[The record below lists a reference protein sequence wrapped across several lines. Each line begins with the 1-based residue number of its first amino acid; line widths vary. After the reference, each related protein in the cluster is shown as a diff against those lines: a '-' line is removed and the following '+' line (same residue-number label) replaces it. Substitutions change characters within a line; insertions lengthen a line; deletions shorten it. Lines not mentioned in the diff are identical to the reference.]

1 MKIHLALSSERY
13 NQVKE
18 LLTSCGIEIDD
29 TADLIL
35 TERSRFIDTLTVKD
49 RNSSRILLPVSEI
62 VLIESLGRDVLV
74 HTENGTFQ
82 SCDRLYKLALMLDP
96 SLYLR
101 ISNSVIIAK
110 KCVKKITPA
119 LTMKFTLTM
128 SNGMLADVTRSYYY
142 CFKEAFGI

>member
-13 NQVKE
+13 DQVKE

-49 RNSSRILLPVSEI
+49 CNSSRILLPVSEI
-62 VLIESLGRDVLV
+62 VLIESFGRDVLV

-82 SCDRLYKLALMLDP
+82 SYDRLYKLALMLDP

-128 SNGMLADVTRSYYY
+128 SNGMIADVTRSYYY